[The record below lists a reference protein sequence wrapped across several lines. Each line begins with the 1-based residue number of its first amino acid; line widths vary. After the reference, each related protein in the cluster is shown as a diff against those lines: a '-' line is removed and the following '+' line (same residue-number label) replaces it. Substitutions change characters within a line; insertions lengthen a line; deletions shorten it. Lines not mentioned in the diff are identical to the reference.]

1 MKKHLSAIEE
11 QDVILKLEL
20 YLKDLQNRWDREGKI
35 DYSWIKLNKNYIF
48 ECAVFIINI
57 LDELILFVEE
67 IIPQGSDKKIAV
79 LTIVARLFDH
89 IVLKAFPIWLKPFSP
104 IIKKIIIEIIV
115 NSLIDFIVSKYRNGY
130 WSIKQEA
137 SSE

>member
-1 MKKHLSAIEE
+1 M
-11 QDVILKLEL
+11 
-20 YLKDLQNRWDREGKI
+20 
-35 DYSWIKLNKNYIF
+35 IKLNKNYIF

-89 IVLKAFPIWLKPFSP
+89 IVLKAFPIWLKPFAP

>member
-1 MKKHLSAIEE
+1 MKKHLSAVEE

-20 YLKDLQNRWDREGKI
+20 YLKDLQNRWDREGKK

-89 IVLKAFPIWLKPFSP
+89 IVLKAFPIWLKPFAP